1 MSIRTWP
8 ALLITAGMIAA
19 TAAASLADTKDEPK
33 TRQFKVDD
41 LKLTVPT
48 AWKQQEP
55 ANKLRKAQFQ
65 IPAAK
70 GDKEPV
76 ELVVYEFPGGGG
88 GVGANIQR
96 WIGQFQAKGRK
107 SKVTQGMA
115 PQGKYVVVDISGT
128 YNMPVGPP
136 IRRMSKPVPNARM
149 LAVILGVTEA
159 KKVYYIKFAGS
170 AKTVSANAE
179 AFRATIGAD
188 PKKEKELKLP
198 GDEK

>member
-1 MSIRTWP
+1 MKTRTWP
-8 ALLITAGMIAA
+8 AVLIAGALLTAP
-19 TAAASLADTKDEPK
+19 TASQAESKDASK
-33 TRQFKVDD
+33 TRQIKVDE
-41 LKLTVPT
+41 LKLTVP
-48 AWKQQEP
+48 ASWKQQEP
-55 ANKLRKAQFQ
+55 SNKLRKAQFQ

-70 GDKEPV
+70 GDKDAV

-107 SKVTQGMA
+107 AKVTQGTA

-128 YNMPVGPP
+128 YNEPVGPP
-136 IRRMSKPVPNARM
+136 ILRKSKPLPNARM
-149 LAVILGVTEA
+149 LAVILLVTDA

-170 AKTVSANAE
+170 AKTVSAHAE
-179 AFRATIGAD
+179 AFRASIGAD

-198 GDEK
+198 GGEN